1 MKNILTRLAQEP
13 VIELVMFTDHTI
25 LSEPVEDWPICNS
38 LIAFYSNGFPLEKAI
53 EYVKLRNPLVLN
65 DLQSQ
70 YALMDR
76 YGLCYTCKQIHYIG
90 LHRSIHVLITLV
102 HHVDYILVATCRYCT
117 YA

>member
-1 MKNILTRLAQEP
+1 MKNILTRLAQES

-25 LSEPVEDWPICNS
+25 LNEPVEDWPICNS

-76 YGLCYTCKQIHYIG
+76 YGLCYTCTTFTTCTSA
-90 LHRSIHVLITLV
+90 LHRYTHIARLL
-102 HHVDYILVATCRYCT
+102 YFGY
-117 YA
+117 Y

>member
-13 VIELVMFTDHTI
+13 VINLVMFTDHTI
-25 LSEPVEDWPICNS
+25 LNEPIEDWPICHS
-38 LIAFYSNGFPLEKAI
+38 IIAFYSKGFPLEKAI

-76 YGLCYTCKQIHYIG
+76 YSWLVGASYIHTTWRIMTLHQFVVDTC
-90 LHRSIHVLITLV
+90 T
-102 HHVDYILVATCRYCT
+102 
-117 YA
+117 